1 MGALRKDRLPAG
13 RVLAFAAAV
22 ALGGCALNQPPE
34 PQALRADALPSVK
47 VPEAW
52 ASPGGAAGAV
62 QDDWL
67 ASFGDETLRGLVFEA
82 LANNLDLR
90 VAAARVERAGA
101 YAKQAGST
109 LYPQVNA
116 LGTGSFN
123 GSDSGSAFQT
133 AGFFVS
139 WELDLWGRVRSQ
151 AEAGSAQYEASA
163 KDAEYARQS
172 IAALVAKSWF
182 LAIEAR
188 RQRAIAQEMLAAAEK
203 LAALARERARIG
215 RGDEY
220 DVRIAQASLQGYKD
234 AVLQLQLSEQ
244 QAVRAIETLVG
255 RYPGA
260 TLDAGAQFPAFPGP
274 VPAGLPSELLERR
287 LDVAAAERRVAS
299 AYYMVGEAQAA
310 RLPRI
315 SLTASVSS
323 VTSDLVFLKDR
334 ENPAW
339 SSGGNLVAPI
349 FLGGALQAQVEVRTA
364 EQKAAVADYGRIGA
378 RAFSEVENALSAGFN
393 LAARVPVLEASVA
406 ENDRA
411 LELAQVRYKVGT
423 IDQRAVQQ
431 QLIAAAAARSS
442 LTRATSERLAQR
454 VNLHLALGGSFA
466 PPPPPPEAPEKSA
479 AR

>member
-1 MGALRKDRLPAG
+1 MRAFRPHCSGFLRTAPL
-13 RVLAFAAAV
+13 AAAL
-22 ALGGCALNQPPE
+22 ALAGCALNQPPD

-52 ASPGGAAGAV
+52 TSAGGEAGAV
-62 QDDWL
+62 RDDWIATFADAQL
-67 ASFGDETLRGLVFEA
+67 ASLVNEA

-90 VAAARVERAGA
+90 VAAARVERAAA

-109 LYPQVNA
+109 LYPQVNLLA
-116 LGTGSFN
+116 SGSFT
-123 GSDSGSAFQT
+123 GSDSGSAFET
-133 AGFFVS
+133 AGLFVS
-139 WELDLWGRVRSQ
+139 WELDLWGRVRAQ
-151 AEAGSAQYEASA
+151 AEAGSAQYEAAA

-182 LAIEAR
+182 LAVEAR

-220 DVRIAQASLQGYKD
+220 DVRLAQASLQGYRD
-234 AVLQLQLSEQ
+234 TVLQLQLSEQ
-244 QAVRAIETLVG
+244 QAIRAIETLVG
-255 RYPGA
+255 RYPA
-260 TLDAGAQFPAFPGP
+260 AALDTAAQFPAFPGP

-287 LDVAAAERRVAS
+287 LDVVAAERRVAS
-299 AYYMVGEAQAA
+299 AYYLVGEAEAA

-315 SLTASVSS
+315 SLTGSGSS

-339 SSGGNLVAPI
+339 SAGGNLVMPL
-349 FLGGALQAQVEVRTA
+349 FMGGALKAQVEVRTA

-393 LAARVPVLEASVA
+393 LAQRVPVLEGSVA
-406 ENDRA
+406 ENERA
-411 LELAQVRYKVGT
+411 LELAQVRYKVGSA
-423 IDQRAVQQ
+423 DQRAVQQ
-431 QLIAAAAARSS
+431 QLLAAAAARAA
-442 LTRATSERLAQR
+442 LTRAQSERLVQR
-454 VNLHLALGGSFA
+454 VNLHLALGGGFA
-466 PPPPPPEAPEKSA
+466 APVVATASP

>member
-1 MGALRKDRLPAG
+1 MRAFRNHRSGFLRAAPL
-13 RVLAFAAAV
+13 AAAL
-22 ALGGCALNQPPE
+22 ALAGCALNQPPD
-34 PQALRADALPSVK
+34 PQALRADAMPSVK

-52 ASPGGAAGAV
+52 ASQGVSAGAV
-62 QDDWL
+62 IDNWL
-67 ASFGDETLRGLVFEA
+67 ASFADKELSALVDEA
-82 LANNLDLR
+82 LANNMDLR
-90 VAAARVERAGA
+90 VAAARVERAAA
-101 YAKQAGST
+101 YARQAGST

-116 LGTGSFN
+116 MGTGSFS

-133 AGFFVS
+133 AGLFVS
-139 WELDLWGRVRSQ
+139 WELDLWGRVRAQ
-151 AEAGSAQYEASA
+151 AEAGSAQYEATA

-188 RQRAIAQEMLAAAEK
+188 RQRAIAQEMSVAAEK
-203 LAALARERARIG
+203 LAALAGDRARIG

-220 DVRIAQASLQGYKD
+220 DVRLAQASLQGYRD
-234 AVLQLQLSEQ
+234 TVLQLQLSEQ

-255 RYPGA
+255 RYPAAALA
-260 TLDAGAQFPAFPGP
+260 TVANFPAFPGP

-299 AYYMVGEAQAA
+299 AFYMVGEAEAA

-323 VTSDLVFLKDR
+323 VSSDLVFLKDR
-334 ENPAW
+334 DNPAW
-339 SSGGNLVAPI
+339 STGGNLVAPL
-349 FLGGALQAQVEVRTA
+349 FLGGALKAQVEVRTA

-411 LELAQVRYKVGT
+411 LELSQVRFKVGSA
-423 IDQRAVQQ
+423 DQRAVQQ
-431 QLIAAAAARSS
+431 QLLAASAARAT
-442 LTRATSERLAQR
+442 LTRAQSERLVQR
-454 VNLHLALGGSFA
+454 VNLHLALGGGFA
-466 PPPPPPEAPEKSA
+466 APVVA
-479 AR
+479 MATPAN